1 MELSVKKRLDALGIT
16 YYSRGKVTPK
26 TFVAGKLVC
35 AVMGLMVGFM
45 FNPFLAVVGA
55 AAGFFLPDMRAS
67 LRNKRDNEKMLGSI
81 MDVYDVVYLQT
92 NAGEYI
98 TRTLIDAYRV
108 ASHPRLK
115 AALIALTGDIISSN
129 DLATSIEAFGEKFDN
144 ENIANL
150 VVIVKQIMRN
160 GVSEAM
166 LSDIRQH
173 LATLMQSYNRY
184 EQERTKRMG
193 DICMFAVFFC
203 MMAILVYASVAGLLE
218 SAKLFSMS

>member
-1 MELSVKKRLDALGIT
+1 
-16 YYSRGKVTPK
+16 
-26 TFVAGKLVC
+26 
-35 AVMGLMVGFM
+35 M
-45 FNPFLAVVGA
+45 FNPILAAVCAPA
-55 AAGFFLPDMRAS
+55 AFFYPDIRAIVRNRQDNMR
-67 LRNKRDNEKMLGSI
+67 MLGSI

-115 AALIALTGDIISSN
+115 AALITLTGDIISTN
-129 DLATSIEAFGEKFDN
+129 DVVTSMEAFGKKFEN
-144 ENIANL
+144 ENIDNL

-160 GVSEAM
+160 GVSDAM
-166 LSDIRQH
+166 LSDIRQY
-173 LATLMQSYNRY
+173 LTTLMSSYNRY

-218 SAKLFSMS
+218 SAKLFTTGY